1 MMTELLE
8 AGVHYGH
15 QTKRWNP
22 KMKDFIFEEKNSIYI
37 IDLAK
42 TSPEFFEAMMTLS
55 SAANRGVEPEI
66 GELIKIRAS
75 QLNHCAFCVDMHA
88 KDARKLGET
97 EERLTMLCVWHEATC
112 FTPRERAALRWV
124 EALTR
129 LSAGPVS
136 EEDFAAV
143 RAEFSED
150 EIVNLTLAIVT
161 INGWNR
167 FSVGFGV
174 PPGHRFE

>member
-1 MMTELLE
+1 MGGVGRPLWCMNSPRIAYWKAAPDAYRAMLALEKVTSGLGIEPSLYELVKL
-8 AGVHYGH
+8 
-15 QTKRWNP
+15 
-22 KMKDFIFEEKNSIYI
+22 
-37 IDLAK
+37 
-42 TSPEFFEAMMTLS
+42 
-55 SAANRGVEPEI
+55 
-66 GELIKIRAS
+66 RAS
-75 QLNHCAFCVDMHA
+75 QINGCAFCVDMHA
-88 KDARKLGET
+88 RDARKRGET
-97 EERLTMLCVWHEATC
+97 EERLTMLCVWQEATC

-129 LSAGPVS
+129 LSTGPVS
-136 EEDFAAV
+136 DEDFASV
-143 RAEFSED
+143 QAEFSES